1 MTDGVLIFLM
11 TPDDILCAVTQYL
24 LNSYSKKFEFM
35 LQKGLL
41 VIFSMSYIC
50 LLNGWH
56 QQGQLNSTSK
66 L

>member
-24 LNSYSKKFEFM
+24 LNSYSKKLEFM

-41 VIFSMSYIC
+41 VIFSELY
-50 LLNGWH
+50 LPP
-56 QQGQLNSTSK
+56 
-66 L
+66 